1 MTILSELKR
10 LYAKITGATATGTT
24 TDEVIAE
31 LADNFPVL
39 PGSVSVTAELDDG
52 VKLATISAGGE
63 DTDIYTYTPAVTAAD
78 ITEIV
83 TSLKALYI
91 AKGGTAEAAAE
102 FTTIADVIDGIT
114 ALIE

>member
-10 LYAKITGATATGTT
+10 LYAKITGSAATGTT

-31 LADNFPVL
+31 LADNFPTI
-39 PGSVSVTAELDDG
+39 PGAVSVTAELEDG
-52 VKLATISAGGE
+52 VKLATVTVGE
-63 DTDIYTYTPAVTAAD
+63 TGTDIYTYAPAVTAAD
-78 ITEIV
+78 ISDIV